1 MRMHVRLEKLFL
13 PVMAQPI
20 QLPLKLLIP
29 QGVEVVTTT
38 NVEEGVGAEVD
49 LEEASI
55 PDKVVTRTKT
65 KMKIVFQTLIRKTR
79 KSPHSGAD

>member
-13 PVMAQPI
+13 SVMAKPI

-38 NVEEGVGAEVD
+38 NIEEGVGAGVD

-55 PDKVVTRTKT
+55 QDKVVTRTKI
-65 KMKIVFQTLIRKTR
+65 KMRIVFPKRIRKTR